1 MRRYGPLLAAPDALV
16 VGDPGREHLRLT
28 SGGVAHRNGREHRE
42 SFAWEQLSMLHLDVP
57 TTRFRYPGLVGTIG
71 LGILSAAVQDDLGID
86 PDEGSV
92 DIVIEGE
99 PRRLALDRHHVGG
112 YWEPTVTGAQRLLDQ
127 LLARADQRALLKQ
140 PGALVGLAA
149 KLARQAD

>member
-1 MRRYGPLLAAPDALV
+1 MRRYGPLLAAADALV

-28 SGGVAHRNGREHRE
+28 PAGVNHRNGRDLRE
-42 SFAWEQLSMLHLDVP
+42 GFAWEQLSMLHLDVP

-71 LGILSAAVQDDLGID
+71 LGILSAAIQDDLGID

-92 DIVIEGE
+92 DVVVDGE

-112 YWEPTVTGAQRLLDQ
+112 YWDRTVVGAQRLLDQ
-127 LLARADQRALLKQ
+127 LLTHPDQRLLLVQ
-140 PGALVGLAA
+140 PDALVGLAA
-149 KLARQAD
+149 KLARQAA